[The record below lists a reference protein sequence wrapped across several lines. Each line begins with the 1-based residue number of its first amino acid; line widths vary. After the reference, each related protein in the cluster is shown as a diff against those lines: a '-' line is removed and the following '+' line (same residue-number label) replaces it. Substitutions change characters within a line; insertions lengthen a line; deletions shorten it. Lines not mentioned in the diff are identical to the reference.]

1 MMRLS
6 SRDNNVA
13 VVYES
18 KTFATTAK
26 KIARALDAALFF
38 EKKRNISCAVHLVR
52 DASMRRINKESRNK
66 DTVTNVLSFESDRGF
81 PHPEAPKNTLWHGD
95 IFLAPHFITKK
106 GEDIVFL
113 ALHGLLHL
121 LGYTHEKKNDRMV
134 MEAREKEVLLFISRT
149 SKK

>member
-1 MMRLS
+1 MMRFS
-6 SRDNNVA
+6 SHNNIVA
-13 VVYES
+13 VVCES
-18 KTFATTAK
+18 KTFTSAAK

-52 DASMRRINKESRNK
+52 DASMRHINKESRNK
-66 DTVTNVLSFESDRGF
+66 DAVTNVLSFEDSRGF
-81 PHPEAPKNTLWHGD
+81 PHPEAPKDTVWHGD

-106 GEDIVFL
+106 NEDIVFL